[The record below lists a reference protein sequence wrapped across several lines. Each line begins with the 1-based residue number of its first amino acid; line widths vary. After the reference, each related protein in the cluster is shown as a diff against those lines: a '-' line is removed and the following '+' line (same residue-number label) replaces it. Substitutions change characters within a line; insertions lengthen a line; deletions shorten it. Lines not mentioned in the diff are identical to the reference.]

1 MAVSTF
7 STFFF
12 FFFFNIFLH
21 VLTIIFVY
29 KTNTSNSNA
38 MLCIPV
44 ADMTCERHDLEVEL
58 QKVNGSPATSAW
70 CSSTQKSQNVFS

>member
-1 MAVSTF
+1 MKDFFFKVAVNTF
-7 STFFF
+7 STFFK
-12 FFFFNIFLH
+12 ISLQ

-29 KTNTSNSNA
+29 KTNSNA

-70 CSSTQKSQNVFS
+70 CSSAQNVFS